1 MGENIITWNV
11 TNWITIV
18 LMAFL
23 GFVILA
29 AVGSVFHKS
38 NGGMKSGTM
47 YDRTSAT
54 ATGS

>member
-29 AVGSVFHKS
+29 LLGSLFHAKRAKS
-38 NGGMKSGTM
+38 MPDGAG
-47 YDRTSAT
+47 A
-54 ATGS
+54 

>member
-11 TNWITIV
+11 TNWITIF

-29 AVGSVFHKS
+29 LLGSLFHSSRRNKEQS
-38 NGGMKSGTM
+38 SGM
-47 YDRTSAT
+47 SAQ
-54 ATGS
+54 APVAGS